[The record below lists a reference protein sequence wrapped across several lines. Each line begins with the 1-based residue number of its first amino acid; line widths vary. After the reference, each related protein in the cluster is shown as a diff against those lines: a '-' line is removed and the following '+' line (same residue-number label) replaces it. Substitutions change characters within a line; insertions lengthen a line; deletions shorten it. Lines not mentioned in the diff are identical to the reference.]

1 MRCIKITHTDLTWSS
16 VSVGRRRGGIEGKGI
31 QFLPVALKG
40 KFRTEKKEKNK
51 DQWAATR
58 VFEDCVAQSSGGNN
72 VDDSSENV
80 TLFPACAHADAL
92 VNVCHSGNTA
102 TDATH
107 KPNVHRATFF
117 FSSKRTM

>member
-1 MRCIKITHTDLTWSS
+1 MK
-16 VSVGRRRGGIEGKGI
+16 E
-31 QFLPVALKG
+31 

-58 VFEDCVAQSSGGNN
+58 LFEDCVAHISGGNN
-72 VDDSSENV
+72 VNDSSENV
-80 TLFPACAHADAL
+80 TLLPACAHADAL

-107 KPNVHRATFF
+107 RPKLLQVKLFF
-117 FSSKRTM
+117 F